1 MYINLSSIVSSL
13 LGNVV
18 SHNNDMSVMTTFERP
33 YNRHKQTI
41 LIVCQLDAYGLCFSN
56 LNKISYE
63 TNNLISKR
71 IIAQ

>member
-1 MYINLSSIVSSL
+1 
-13 LGNVV
+13 
-18 SHNNDMSVMTTFERP
+18 MTTFERP

-63 TNNLISKR
+63 TNNLIPKR
-71 IIAQ
+71 TIAQQVGFQKVRHPIQYDAEVS